1 MDIRKTKELCDTPLY
16 RKMSRCA
23 EIDDIRQ
30 ANAAKRSAV
39 MGKALRLD
47 DCLKDDHGKDRENRL
62 MSDRGRGAAD
72 IRKASENEL
81 WLDLFNAAYDSLPD
95 SDKVVVDA
103 LFQDLRPA
111 AAARIANTNRQHV
124 YRVID
129 RFSEKLVPAY
139 LAWKMRDRV

>member
-72 IRKASENEL
+72 IRKAGENEL
-81 WLDLFNAAYDSLPD
+81 WLDLFNAAYDSLSD
-95 SDKVVVDA
+95 SDRVVVDA

-111 AAARIANTNRQHV
+111 AAARIANTNRQRV
-124 YRVID
+124 YRIMAKF
-129 RFSEKLVPAY
+129 RELLLPAHR
-139 LAWKMRDRV
+139 AWKAGL